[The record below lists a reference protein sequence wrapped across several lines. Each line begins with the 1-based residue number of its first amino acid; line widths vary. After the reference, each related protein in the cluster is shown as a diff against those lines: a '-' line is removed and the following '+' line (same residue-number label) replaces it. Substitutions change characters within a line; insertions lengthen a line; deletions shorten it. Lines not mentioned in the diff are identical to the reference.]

1 MESDRNHI
9 DRILER
15 LEVLRDGVREL
26 DRLHSSVRAEIIR
39 SEIKRLGEDGAEAL
53 AAE

>member
-1 MESDRNHI
+1 MEPDRKHI

-26 DRLHSSVRAEIIR
+26 DRLRSSVRAEIIR
-39 SEIKRLGEDGAEAL
+39 AEIHQLSEDAI

>member
-1 MESDRNHI
+1 MEPDRHHL

-15 LEVLRDGVREL
+15 LDVLRAGVREL
-26 DRLHSSVRAEIIR
+26 DRLHASLRAEM
-39 SEIKRLGEDGAEAL
+39 KRLDEDEAEPI

>member
-1 MESDRNHI
+1 MEPHRDHI

-15 LEVLRDGVREL
+15 LAVLRAGVREL
-26 DRLHSSVRAEIIR
+26 DRLHSSVRAEMN
-39 SEIKRLGEDGAEAL
+39 RLNEGRAEPI